1 MIRSRDGLT
10 SYLAAA
16 LRVGGPG
23 CERAFLARDE
33 RSILRGATPHD
44 IMAMR
49 ASVHRDDDP
58 APQPMVLRLDRR
70 AA

>member
-1 MIRSRDGLT
+1 MIKARDGLT

-23 CERAFLARDE
+23 CERAFLAREE
-33 RSILRGATPHD
+33 RSILRGTTPRD

-49 ASVHRDDDP
+49 APVHREKDP
-58 APQPMVLRLDRR
+58 EPRPVMLRMDRR

>member
-1 MIRSRDGLT
+1 MTRIRDGLT
-10 SYLAAA
+10 PYLAAA

-23 CERAFLARDE
+23 CERAFLAGEE
-33 RSILRGATPHD
+33 RSILRGAAPRD

-58 APQPMVLRLDRR
+58 EPRPVVLQLDRR